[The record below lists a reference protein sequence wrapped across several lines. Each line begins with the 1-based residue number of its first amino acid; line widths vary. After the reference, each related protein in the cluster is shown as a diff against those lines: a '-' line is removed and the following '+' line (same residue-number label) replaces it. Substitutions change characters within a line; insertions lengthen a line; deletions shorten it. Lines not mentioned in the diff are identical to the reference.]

1 MPQSFNI
8 FPLGDSALV
17 IDFGDKIDVEI
28 NKRVGRLFK
37 KLKAIEEPIIT
48 DLIPAYSSLA
58 VYFNLFVLQKEKSGN
73 ESSFD
78 LMADFIESLALEVD
92 EEEEEKRA
100 LVEIPVCYN
109 SSFGFDLA
117 LSAHHKELSVE
128 QFIEI
133 HTSLVYRVY
142 MIGFLPGFPYMGEI
156 DERIAL
162 PRKVIPRKEVP
173 AGSVGIAGR
182 QTGIYPLTSPG
193 GWQII
198 GRTPV
203 SLFHKNNDQPVLLQP
218 GDEIK
223 FYSITEHEF
232 ANYQGGNS

>member
-1 MPQSFNI
+1 MPQSFSI
-8 FPLGDSALV
+8 FPLGESALV

-28 NKRVGRLFK
+28 NKKVGRLFK
-37 KLKAIEEPIIT
+37 RLKSIEEPIII
-48 DLIPAYSSLA
+48 DLVPAYSSLA
-58 VYFNLFVLQKEKSGN
+58 VYFNLYVLQQEKLRD

-78 LMADFIESLALEVD
+78 LMSDFIESLAMED
-92 EEEEEKRA
+92 EEVHEEKTT
-100 LVEIPVCYN
+100 LIEIPVCYN
-109 SSFGFDLA
+109 CMYGSDLA
-117 LSAHHKELSVE
+117 LSAHHKDLSIE
-128 QFIEI
+128 KFIEI
-133 HTSLVYRVY
+133 HTSVVYRVY
-142 MIGFLPGFPYMGEI
+142 MIGFLPGFPYMGET

-162 PRKVIPRKEVP
+162 PRKTIPRKDVP

-203 SLFHKNNDQPVLLQP
+203 SMFNKNNKRPVLLQP
-218 GDEIK
+218 GDEVK

>member
-1 MPQSFNI
+1 MPQSFSI

-28 NKRVGRLFK
+28 NKKVGRLYK
-37 KLKAIEEPIIT
+37 RLKAIEEPIII
-48 DLIPAYSSLA
+48 DLVPAYSSLA
-58 VYFNLFVLQKEKSGN
+58 VYFNLYVLQQEKLGD

-78 LMADFIESLALEVD
+78 LMSAFIESLALED
-92 EEEEEKRA
+92 EEEQEEKTT
-100 LVEIPVCYN
+100 LIEIPVCYDC
-109 SSFGFDLA
+109 SFGSDLA
-117 LSAHHKELSVE
+117 LSARHKELSIE
-128 QFIEI
+128 KFIEI
-133 HTSLVYRVY
+133 HTSVVYRVY
-142 MIGFLPGFPYMGEI
+142 MIGFLPGFPYMGET

-162 PRKVIPRKEVP
+162 PRKVVPRKDVP

-203 SLFHKNNDQPVLLQP
+203 SMFNKNKESPVLLQM
-218 GDEIK
+218 GDEVK

>member
-17 IDFGDKIDVEI
+17 IEFGDKIDVEI

-37 KLKAIEEPIIT
+37 KLKEIEDPIIT
-48 DLIPAYSSLA
+48 DLVPAYSSLA
-58 VYFNLFVLQKEKSGN
+58 VYFNLFVLQQEKLGN

-78 LMADFIESLALEVD
+78 LMADFIESMALED
-92 EEEEEKRA
+92 EEEPEENRG
-100 LVEIPVCYN
+100 LIEIPVCYI
-109 SSFGFDLA
+109 SSFGSDLA
-117 LSAHHKELSVE
+117 ISAQHKDLSIE

-133 HTSLVYRVY
+133 HTSLVYRVF

-182 QTGIYPLTSPG
+182 QTGIYPLSSPG

-203 SLFHKNNDQPVLLQP
+203 CLFNKNNHRPVLLQA
-218 GDEIK
+218 GDEVK

-232 ANYQGGNS
+232 ADYQGGNS